1 MSGAQSGNWPE
12 AGSMRKQH
20 ARMPS
25 DGAEHEVKLGS
36 ESGALGQL
44 FSTIC
49 HVLQDGREHAHSQS
63 FAY

>member
-1 MSGAQSGNWPE
+1 
-12 AGSMRKQH
+12 MRKQH

-63 FAY
+63 FAC